1 MNIQRNRLIKSGTAF
16 ILVLAIIVG
25 MRFLSVNAAIS
36 TEQQIIDTVKQP
48 GVSANIPT
56 NTPRPEV
63 MLLSEEITPE
73 SVAVSNQLYNNI
85 LNCDPTLFLLTDEGI
100 KRLGWCETATD
111 EELAYL
117 ENIAFSIT
125 EDCSSTNEK
134 IFAVVKYIAQNVG
147 YDYDY
152 YTHGAYDYMQLALS
166 PWDVLNVGATVC
178 EGYARTTAVE

>member
-1 MNIQRNRLIKSGTAF
+1 MGKENSMNIQRNRLIKSGTAF

-134 IFAVVKYIAQNVG
+134 IFAVVKYITQNV
-147 YDYDY
+147 
-152 YTHGAYDYMQLALS
+152 
-166 PWDVLNVGATVC
+166 
-178 EGYARTTAVE
+178 